1 MAIIISKNNKDAQK
15 LDPLDFGLEAEMQ
28 EYIYDN
34 PNVIPLYDIKANIR
48 LFVAAREFATKS
60 GPIDALGFDQDGN
73 IYVVETKLY
82 RNPDKR
88 TVVAQ
93 ALDYG
98 ASLWRHS
105 TDFDN
110 FIELL
115 NRHTSKQFGVIFQ
128 QKYAEFFDKE
138 DITDSLV
145 AIKDNLN
152 SGNIKFVIMMDTLH
166 DQLKDLIVY
175 VNQNS
180 QFDIYAVELEY
191 YKHAEFEI
199 IIPKLFGDEVK
210 KEVVSTKASSGYTYN
225 PISADE
231 FSDHVNGKANLSDE
245 SKQTILKLRDT
256 YQALADKQDSS
267 VFYYYSP
274 KADRAGFGV
283 NDADGKQALLVMSN
297 GEVWFYQKDKT
308 GPVAEYGKRVL
319 NRLIDEQI
327 LDKTE
332 KNLTASQW
340 SIRNAYFTNPS
351 NDTAMSNQLNR
362 FMAICSEE
370 PERS

>member
-1 MAIIISKNNKDAQK
+1 VNRFSTPVCGVVLFLRHGTITKSEENMAIIVSKNNKDAHK
-15 LDPLDFGLEAEMQ
+15 LDPSDFSLEAQMQ

-34 PNVIPLYDIKANIR
+34 PNVIPLYDIRADIR
-48 LFVAAREFATKS
+48 LFVAAREFTTKS

-73 IYVVETKLY
+73 IYVIETKLF

-115 NRHTSKQFGVIFQ
+115 NRHTSKQFDSSFQ
-128 QKYAEFFDKE
+128 QKYVEFFDKD
-138 DITDSLV
+138 DIGDSLI

-152 SGNIKFVIMMDTLH
+152 SGNIKFVILMDTLH

-191 YKHAEFEI
+191 YKHDEFEI
-199 IIPKLFGDEVK
+199 VIPKLFGDEVK
-210 KEVVSTKASSGYTYN
+210 KRGSV
-225 PISADE
+225 
-231 FSDHVNGKANLSDE
+231 
-245 SKQTILKLRDT
+245 
-256 YQALADKQDSS
+256 YQS
-267 VFYYYSP
+267 
-274 KADRAGFGV
+274 
-283 NDADGKQALLVMSN
+283 LL
-297 GEVWFYQKDKT
+297 GLYLQHDY
-308 GPVAEYGKRVL
+308 AR
-319 NRLIDEQI
+319 
-327 LDKTE
+327 
-332 KNLTASQW
+332 
-340 SIRNAYFTNPS
+340 
-351 NDTAMSNQLNR
+351 
-362 FMAICSEE
+362 
-370 PERS
+370 